1 MMVHT
6 DVSSCECENCFTFDC
21 SLNYIHDTCYALLV
35 CVSVVSGHTPQQGCR
50 TWNEGVCVCVVNGA
64 ELLQSVKAD
73 CNGVIW
79 NAIGKG

>member
-1 MMVHT
+1 MTPAMP
-6 DVSSCECENCFTFDC
+6 SSYVFLW
-21 SLNYIHDTCYALLV
+21 SVAIRLNRGAEQGMRAGV
-35 CVSVVSGHTPQQGCR
+35 C
-50 TWNEGVCVCVVNGA
+50 VCVCVVNGA